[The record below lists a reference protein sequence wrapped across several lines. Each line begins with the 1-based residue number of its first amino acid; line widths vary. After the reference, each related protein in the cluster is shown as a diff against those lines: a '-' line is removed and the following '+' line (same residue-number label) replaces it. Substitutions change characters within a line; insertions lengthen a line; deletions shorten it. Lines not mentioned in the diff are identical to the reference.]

1 MSLVV
6 PICAHGPWSFR
17 SRVGIGSSVLVAV
30 GGKLVPNGSG
40 VGCLLYSTV
49 CLENRV
55 QEILGKV
62 GIFQLSE
69 VGLQC

>member
-1 MSLVV
+1 M
-6 PICAHGPWSFR
+6 
-17 SRVGIGSSVLVAV
+17 GIGSSVLVAV